1 MNSHL
6 NVNVNH
12 FGINPTVAIIR
23 NDFNVPITHRVSRD
37 GCRTGF
43 GQAQMSRAWVN
54 FKVGGSANSRVRT
67 SAQGEVNVTLRV
79 VNVGG
84 TRRQQIHAV
93 GLTLLDRCGV

>member
-54 FKVGGSANSRVRT
+54 FKVGGSANRRVRT

-84 TRRQQIHAV
+84 TRRQKIHAV